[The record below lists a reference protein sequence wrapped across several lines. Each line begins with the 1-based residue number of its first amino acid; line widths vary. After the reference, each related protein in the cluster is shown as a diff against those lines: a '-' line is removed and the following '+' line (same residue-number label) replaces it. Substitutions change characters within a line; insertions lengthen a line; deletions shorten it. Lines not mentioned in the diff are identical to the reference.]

1 MEKIPLI
8 KLRKGESG
16 IIASQHGGKLFGRRM
31 SSLGLRPHAVVKMVS
46 SQLFHGPV
54 IVQVGNSQVA
64 IGHGMARRIYVERI
78 GSE

>member
-8 KLRKGESG
+8 KLKKGESAV
-16 IIASQHGGKLFGRRM
+16 IVSHHGGRLFERRM

-54 IVQVGNSQVA
+54 IVQIGNSQVA
-64 IGHGMARRIYVERI
+64 IGHGMARRIYVERL
-78 GSE
+78 GHE